1 MTEVLGDCFDH
12 QNFAQRAFG
21 QVCREVGFKAI
32 RNLNMKQHV
41 CVQDEM
47 IEIGEREEQALGEE
61 RAAAE
66 KATHEAL
73 MKEANLDGAEALAD
87 VMVSHISCI
96 STSSDAKP

>member
-1 MTEVLGDCFDH
+1 
-12 QNFAQRAFG
+12 
-21 QVCREVGFKAI
+21 
-32 RNLNMKQHV
+32 
-41 CVQDEM
+41 M

-87 VMVSHISCI
+87 VMVSHCSITIGSTPCERLHIFRSLPTSGSHASMPKPILCADRCWTAI
-96 STSSDAKP
+96 STAAKAA

>member
-1 MTEVLGDCFDH
+1 
-12 QNFAQRAFG
+12 
-21 QVCREVGFKAI
+21 
-32 RNLNMKQHV
+32 
-41 CVQDEM
+41 M

-87 VMVSHISCI
+87 VMVSHLQSTEPGSCI
-96 STSSDAKP
+96 SKMTTKNAAH